1 MFELSPKKKKKL
13 MFEKK
18 WTFRPRLGEENGME
32 RKWMK
37 RIISEYS
44 SIPLFGSL
52 NGREW
57 NG

>member
-1 MFELSPKKKKKL
+1 

-18 WTFRPRLGEENGME
+18 KKERLDLIWEKGME
-32 RKWMK
+32 WKGMK
-37 RIISEYS
+37 RIILKYS

>member
-1 MFELSPKKKKKL
+1 MEWNGKKGIFLGYSSLLLFES
-13 MFEKK
+13 FNE
-18 WTFRPRLGEENGME
+18 GNG
-32 RKWMK
+32 
-37 RIISEYS
+37 S